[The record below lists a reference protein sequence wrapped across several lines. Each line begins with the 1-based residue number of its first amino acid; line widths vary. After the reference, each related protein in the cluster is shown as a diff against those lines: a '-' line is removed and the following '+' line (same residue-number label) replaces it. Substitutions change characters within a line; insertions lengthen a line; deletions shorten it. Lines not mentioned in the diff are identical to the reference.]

1 MWVSAWNFVNSES
14 VTLYFI
20 GACRVSLKQKFVPMS
35 GTLTSVEGT
44 CVDVSANPYVM
55 KVLALPKMIGLLI
68 FAVILSLSAT
78 ANATAVGP
86 PTCGGPGDPCPVPP
100 TLVSE
105 RLTGGGQQSRA
116 NDLILKTSAITEDLT
131 ADDIVATNATVT
143 LAGSGTDYTATI
155 TAIVEG
161 EITVQVKA
169 NSFSNSEGTFNTQ
182 AGEEHRYYY
191 DTIRPAATLGAL
203 IGPDASNKFTSTF
216 TVSEP
221 VKDFNTGDFSCR
233 LCYVRGITGS
243 GPSYEV
249 TIESELLFDRGETGT
264 ITLAVNRGGISD
276 LAGNG
281 MVITPEPVTYTVAD
295 TSPTATIG
303 TLSPTR
309 RGSQKYEASI
319 TLSEA
324 STDFTKEDLTITG
337 SISALQLTGSG
348 TSYTVSFFILAE
360 GEVSATVNAN
370 SFSNAADSTN
380 TATSNTSTVI
390 YDVTDPVVS
399 YGPVIAVGDGTYTSI
414 VTFTEDVSGF
424 EPADFSLTN
433 ATVTL
438 TGSGSSYVATFT
450 PSGPGEFSFRLF
462 SGAVSDAAGNL
473 LSSSGAQQTFDPDA
487 PADTTAPFVSET
499 ATTSGGG
506 NVYGFNLVFSENIT
520 GLTAADFSIINGT
533 ITEITGSDANYSL
546 AVTATAVGSVD
557 VNLSAG
563 SYTDLA
569 GNVGPGASLS
579 VMHAGTPP
587 TAALSPFTGPF
598 SGAFRAGIT
607 LSKTS
612 TDFTA
617 DDLAVTNGTLTLR
630 GSGTSYEATVT
641 PAADGPVTLQVKSGS
656 FQDSEGSTN
665 TAASN
670 TITTN
675 ADLTAPTATIADF
688 QGPTAEGKY
697 TAAITLS
704 EPAFEYFGEGGKK
717 PTFTVEDL
725 DVTNGTVILT
735 GSETSYVATV
745 TPTGGAEIA
754 LQVKAGSISDP
765 VGNVNAEASNRVTVI
780 ADSTPPSVVISS
792 GATDPVNGAF
802 SVTFTF
808 SEGVTS
814 FASGDITVGNGSVI
828 NFSVVSSSVYTATI
842 TPAADGLVTVDV
854 GAEVAQDAAGNANTA
869 AAGYSINSDVTAP
882 TAAITTGP
890 TDPVSGS
897 FKVTVTFSE
906 AVTGFDLSDLTVGNG
921 AASALGTTS
930 ASVYT
935 ATITPMA
942 DGPVTVDVAA
952 EAAQD
957 VAGNGNIAATQFLI
971 VNDGTAPTVI
981 LSTATADVTG
991 PFTITAT
998 FSEIVRGFTADDI
1011 SIENGAISDFSGS
1024 DMVFTATVTPVTIG
1038 DIFMSIAEGAA
1049 DDLAG
1054 NASAGDT
1061 LTTTAGGGDVLV
1073 ALEVTT
1079 AVLDASTVGTEFTLA
1094 NPGTRPIFF
1103 IASSNQ
1109 AWAEVTPLSGKIDS
1123 LSNLEFDIQL
1133 NDLIDDLA
1141 PGTYVATV
1149 TVEVVDAPSAAAG
1162 SGTTNSTA
1170 RRILAEVPITVEVEE
1185 RFGNFELVVLTPTGP
1200 STGVSFQYSSDIT
1213 ELNGLSVSANAGER
1227 RVSLDD
1233 VLQGAYRLEQS
1244 IPEGYSLSA
1253 ITCTGDLDGGT
1264 IVDLDTGA
1272 VDIDLDASENISC
1285 IFENVRDDDAIRIA
1299 TQRAIRN
1306 FMARRGD
1313 RVLAAAPD
1321 LSNRFAE
1328 RRRLEGGQ
1336 FQASGSELRTNMDFQ
1351 TSLSGFRNRA
1361 IDNEAGPSAEL
1372 TNPYSSKWDLW
1383 ASAEYARYDDDR
1395 VESGVDGKFFAA
1407 QFGAD
1412 YLLKDNLIVGAMV
1425 QYDWMS
1431 ETDKELAVG
1440 VGAQGGAEVD
1450 GEGLMGGPYLV
1461 WQPKDQLTIDVMGL
1475 WGSSD
1480 NTVNPLGYYSDEF
1493 ETDRF
1498 MVRANVTGEFAS
1510 GPWRLRPQVSL
1521 AHYQDKQ
1528 DEYVDSLGINIPEQ
1542 VVSIGRLR
1550 AGPEIVW
1557 THQTK
1562 KGSQFEIGGSIR
1574 AVWNYNGAGLMDPT
1588 GRIASGS
1595 DSVRADGDISI
1606 GTRFANGVSLRAKA
1620 GFDGIGKG
1628 DFSARSGR
1636 LEVVFPFGGKGG
1648 SGSKLAANP
1657 LEQAGFHRACE
1668 ADAYLQSFNVSPP
1681 AACSG
1686 TPRTNL
1692 LDTNIAMMG
1701 QR

>member
-1 MWVSAWNFVNSES
+1 M
-14 VTLYFI
+14 
-20 GACRVSLKQKFVPMS
+20 SLKQKFVPVS
-35 GTLTSVEGT
+35 GALSSVEGT
-44 CVDVSANPYVM
+44 HADVSATF
-55 KVLALPKMIGLLI
+55 KLKKILGLPKMIGLLI

-78 ANATAVGP
+78 GSAIAVGP
-86 PTCGGPGDPCPVPP
+86 PTCGGPGDPCPVVPRLIKDSISPIRNNPVTTWVLETSVP
-100 TLVSE
+100 T
-105 RLTGGGQQSRA
+105 T
-116 NDLILKTSAITEDLT
+116 DFT
-131 ADDIVATNATVT
+131 ADDITATNATVT
-143 LAGSGTDYTATI
+143 LSGSGTNYTATV
-155 TAIVEG
+155 TAIAEG

-169 NSFSNSEGTFNTQ
+169 NSFSSADGTFNT
-182 AGEEHRYYY
+182 ASGTEHRYYY
-191 DTIRPAATLGAL
+191 DTIRPTATLGAL
-203 IGPDASNKFTSTF
+203 RGPDASNKFKSTLIL
-216 TVSEP
+216 SEP
-221 VKDFNTGDFSCR
+221 VRQFNKSDLYCKTCF
-233 LCYVRGITGS
+233 VREITGS
-243 GPSYEV
+243 GPEYEV
-249 TIESELLFDRGETGT
+249 TIESEVRFNQGETGT
-264 ITLAVNRGGISD
+264 ILLSLVTGAIVD

-281 MVITPEPVTYTVAD
+281 MITLPEPVTYTVED
-295 TSPTATIG
+295 TSPTATIAS
-303 TLSPTR
+303 L
-309 RGSQKYEASI
+309 EAFEDIVLIKGQSVQDILI
-319 TLSEA
+319 TLSDP
-324 STDFTKEDLTITG
+324 STDFTPEDIEAANATVTL
-337 SISALQLTGSG
+337 SQLTNA
-348 TSYTVSFFILAE
+348 SY
-360 GEVSATVNAN
+360 SATLTPLADGVATIQVKAN
-370 SFSNAADSTN
+370 SFSN
-380 TATSNTSTVI
+380 
-390 YDVTDPVVS
+390 
-399 YGPVIAVGDGTYTSI
+399 GDGVFNKKPSNRE
-414 VTFTEDVSGF
+414 VVV
-424 EPADFSLTN
+424 ADL
-433 ATVTL
+433 
-438 TGSGSSYVATFT
+438 
-450 PSGPGEFSFRLF
+450 
-462 SGAVSDAAGNL
+462 
-473 LSSSGAQQTFDPDA
+473 
-487 PADTTAPFVSET
+487 
-499 ATTSGGG
+499 
-506 NVYGFNLVFSENIT
+506 
-520 GLTAADFSIINGT
+520 
-533 ITEITGSDANYSL
+533 
-546 AVTATAVGSVD
+546 
-557 VNLSAG
+557 
-563 SYTDLA
+563 
-569 GNVGPGASLS
+569 
-579 VMHAGTPP
+579 TPP
-587 TAALSPFTGPF
+587 T
-598 SGAFRAGIT
+598 IT
-607 LSKTS
+607 LSAFSEPVDGKITTTITLS
-612 TDFTA
+612 EDSRNFGA
-617 DDLAVTNGTLTLR
+617 DDLNVTNGTVSV
-630 GSGTSYEATVT
+630 SGRRSKYEATIT
-641 PAADGPVTLQVKSGS
+641 PIREGFINAQVAGGKFSDEAGNLN
-656 FQDSEGSTN
+656 EG
-665 TAASN
+665 ASN
-670 TITTN
+670 FISTLF
-675 ADLTAPTATIADF
+675 DPTPPTVTIAEF
-688 QGPTAEGKY
+688 EGPTADGKY

-704 EPAFEYFGEGGKK
+704 EPAFEFFGEGGQI

-725 DVTNGTVILT
+725 DVTNGTATLT
-735 GSETSYVATV
+735 GSDTSYVATV

-765 VGNVNAEASNRVTVI
+765 GGNVNAEASNRITVI

-828 NFSVVSSSVYTATI
+828 NFSVVSSSVYIATI
-842 TPAADGLVTVDV
+842 TPAADGPVTVDV
-854 GAEVAQDAAGNANTA
+854 GAAVAQDAAGNANTA

-882 TAAITTGP
+882 TAEITSGA

-897 FKVTVTFSE
+897 FTVTVTFSE
-906 AVTGFDLSDLTVGNG
+906 VVTGFDLNDLTVGNG
-921 AASALGTTS
+921 TASDLGSTS
-930 ASVYT
+930 ANVYT
-935 ATITPMA
+935 ATITPAADGPVTVDVAAAAAQDAAGNANVAATQFSITNDVKAPTVAITTSATDPVSGAFTVFFTFSEGVTEFGLDDITVDNGAASALESTSASVYAATITPVA

-957 VAGNGNIAATQFLI
+957 VAGNGNMAATQFSI
-971 VNDGTAPTVI
+971 MNDGTAPTVI
-981 LSTATADVTG
+981 LSTATAEVTG

-998 FSEIVRGFTADDI
+998 FSEVVRGFTADDI
-1011 SIENGAISDFSGS
+1011 SIGNGAISDFSGS

-1038 DIFMSIAEGAA
+1038 EIVMSIAAGAA

-1054 NASAGDT
+1054 NASAGAT

-1079 AVLDASTVGTEFTLA
+1079 AVLDASTVGTEFTLS
-1094 NPGTRPIFF
+1094 NPGTQPIFF
-1103 IASSNQ
+1103 VASSNQ
-1109 AWAEVTPLSGKIDS
+1109 PWAEVTPLSGKIDS

-1133 NDLIDDLA
+1133 NDLIDQLS

-1162 SGTTNSTA
+1162 SGTTKSTA

-1185 RFGNFELVVLTPTGP
+1185 RFGDFELIVLTPTGP
-1200 STGVSFQYSSDIT
+1200 STGASFQYSSDIAG
-1213 ELNGLSVSANAGER
+1213 LNGLSVSTNSGER
-1227 RVSLDD
+1227 RESLTD
-1233 VLQGAYRLEQS
+1233 VLQGTYRLEQS
-1244 IPEGYSLSA
+1244 IPEGYSLNS
-1253 ITCTGDLDGGT
+1253 ITCTGDRDGGT

-1285 IFENVRDDDAIRIA
+1285 IFENVRDDDAIRTA

-1328 RRRLEGGQ
+1328 RRRSEGGQ
-1336 FQASGSELRTNMDFQ
+1336 FVASGSELRTNMDFQ

-1361 IDNEAGPSAEL
+1361 IDNEAGPSTEL
-1372 TNPYSSKWDLW
+1372 TNPYSSNWDLW

-1412 YLLKDNLIVGAMV
+1412 YLLKNNLIVGAMV

-1440 VGAQGGAEVD
+1440 VGAQRGAEVD

-1528 DEYVDSLGINIPEQ
+1528 DEYIDSLGIDIPEQ

-1550 AGPEIVW
+1550 AGPEVVW
-1557 THQTK
+1557 THQTD

-1636 LEVVFPFGGKGG
+1636 LEVVFPFGGK
-1648 SGSKLAANP
+1648 SSNGSKLGANP

-1686 TPRTNL
+1686 APRTNL
-1692 LDTNIAMMG
+1692 LDTNIAMMAP
-1701 QR
+1701 R